1 MLPERLE
8 LLEKER
14 ADRFILA
21 AKLYM
26 KSMLD
31 DDLLYQRAEYDRVNE
46 ELVMLDSEIKLV
58 KEMLSESR
66 R

>member
-8 LLEKER
+8 LLEHER
-14 ADRFILA
+14 NIKFVIA

-58 KEMLSESR
+58 KEMLSESSR
-66 R
+66 